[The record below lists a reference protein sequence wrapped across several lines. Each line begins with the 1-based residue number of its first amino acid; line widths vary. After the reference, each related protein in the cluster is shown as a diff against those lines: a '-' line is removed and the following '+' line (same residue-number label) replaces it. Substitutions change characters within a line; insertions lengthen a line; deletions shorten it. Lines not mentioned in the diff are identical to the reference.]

1 MDGLLKYT
9 KPGEN
14 MPASDDT
21 QEMTETFSNYFIDKI
36 DRIRKEL
43 DESDLSPKN
52 DTCVTKKKLL
62 MKLFLS
68 HFYQPL
74 RRK

>member
-1 MDGLLKYT
+1 MNGLLKHT

-21 QEMTETFSNYFIDKI
+21 QEMIETFSNYFIDEI

-52 DTCVTKKKLL
+52 DTCVTKKTTHETILNP
-62 MKLFLS
+62 FS
-68 HFYQPL
+68 PASE
-74 RRK
+74 